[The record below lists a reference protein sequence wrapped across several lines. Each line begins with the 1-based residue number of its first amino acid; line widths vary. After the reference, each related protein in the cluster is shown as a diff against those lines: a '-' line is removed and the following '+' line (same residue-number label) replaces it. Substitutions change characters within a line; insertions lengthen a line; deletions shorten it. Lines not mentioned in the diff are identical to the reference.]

1 MAENE
6 SNNLQVAE
14 EPEFTKEIPGID
26 PEDPVH
32 FAQMNGILEKLLG
45 NDVFLD
51 KLANK
56 MIEKNLIAHV
66 LDCEN
71 AQMVLGA
78 DQAPVITGLI
88 DGVKEDVTQ
97 LYSEMQKKYSFIQIP
112 SSQTYDLNDLP
123 SFSFIRFGFDDRDK
137 IKNRPTDNF
146 VGCCYCFSNIG
157 GRTQFAWQ
165 YAENTSSIYMRTIY
179 SSKPAGKWYQFNAI

>member
-6 SNNLQVAE
+6 NNNLQVPE
-14 EPEFTKEIPGID
+14 EPEFIKEIPGID

-45 NDVFLD
+45 NDVFLE

-97 LYSEMQKKYSFIQIP
+97 LYSEIGDVTLKTKNLFVP
-112 SSQTYDLNDLP
+112 LDDLNDAYHTGIYLY
-123 SFSFIRFGFDDRDK
+123 IGLTA
-137 IKNRPTDNF
+137 NRPGTTGGLVIMISSGAYATMLAIETGTGKMYIRTKTQDKWNDWS
-146 VGCCYCFSNIG
+146 VSNG
-157 GRTQFAWQ
+157 
-165 YAENTSSIYMRTIY
+165 SL
-179 SSKPAGKWYQFNAI
+179 

>member
-6 SNNLQVAE
+6 NNNLQVPE

-88 DGVKEDVTQ
+88 DEVKEDVTQ
-97 LYSEMQKKYSFIQIP
+97 LYSDLTD
-112 SSQTYDLNDLP
+112 SSKITEVKIVNALP
-123 SFSFIRFGFDDRDK
+123 SDAAS
-137 IKNRPTDNF
+137 RPTTF
-146 VGCCYCFSNIG
+146 YWVKG
-157 GRTQFAWQ
+157 
-165 YAENTSSIYMRTIY
+165 
-179 SSKPAGKWYQFNAI
+179 

>member
-6 SNNLQVAE
+6 NNNLQVPE

-88 DGVKEDVTQ
+88 DEVKEDVTQ
-97 LYSEMQKKYSFIQIP
+97 LYSEIVYFHSVPPIP
-112 SSQTYDLNDLP
+112 SVDILEMALNCINGLTLVRT
-123 SFSFIRFGFDDRDK
+123 SEHTI
-137 IKNRPTDNF
+137 
-146 VGCCYCFSNIG
+146 NIPG
-157 GRTQFAWQ
+157 DGRYSMGLILKYETIITIILTSWSGTGIHI
-165 YAENTSSIYMRTIY
+165 NTHAGNPASWTGWRTI
-179 SSKPAGKWYQFNAI
+179 

>member
-1 MAENE
+1 MAETKN
-6 SNNLQVAE
+6 NNLQVAE
-14 EPEFTKEIPGID
+14 EPEFTRNIPGID
-26 PEDPVH
+26 PNDPVH

-78 DQAPVITGLI
+78 DQAPMITGLI

-97 LYSEMQKKYSFIQIP
+97 LYSDIQKAPILIIP
-112 SSQTYDLNDLP
+112 THITIPQGQGSGYGNITFNIEQKEGYAPIFAIYGWQNYDAHIYAYTQADIINKDQTTVTM
-123 SFSFIRFGFDDRDK
+123 S
-137 IKNRPTDNF
+137 
-146 VGCCYCFSNIG
+146 V
-157 GRTQFAWQ
+157 
-165 YAENTSSIYMRTIY
+165 TSR
-179 SSKPAGKWYQFNAI
+179 PAGAMFVTYILYVRT